1 MPRLARPGRGTRGER
16 RRTMRLRDLSIRR
29 KLMLIIMLTTVP
41 AVVLASLAYL
51 IYDSRTFR
59 DKIVNDLETLAGTLQ
74 ANTVGYLLFNDRETV
89 RSILAGLEN
98 QPRIVAAQ
106 VVDLRGTEEVFAEY
120 RRADAGS
127 VAAAPGA
134 GEGHVLDGDRLHVTR
149 RMRFGD
155 RVVGSI
161 RIVSDLQELQ
171 ERRRNIFEI
180 LALVVLGVSLVAS
193 LMAALV
199 QGWVSHPILELV
211 QVVRTVS
218 ERKDYSAR
226 AAKGGNDELGRL
238 MDGINEM
245 LAQIELRDEELQ
257 VARDKAEQA
266 SRSKSAFLANMSH
279 ELRTPLTAIIGYS
292 EILSDD
298 AKDLGVTDFLPD
310 LEKIRAAGRHLL
322 GLINSILDLSKVEA
336 GKMDLLPEKFE
347 IEALV
352 EEVVSTARPLMEKN
366 RNRLEVKKGEHL
378 GWALNDV
385 TKIRQILLN
394 LLSNAAK
401 FTEGGEV
408 VLEARRERGKST
420 DWLVVEVRDTGI
432 GMTPDQLRRLFQPFS
447 QAEASTARNY
457 GGTGLGLALS
467 KRFAELIYGKV
478 KAAGVYGKGSTFTLK
493 VPTDVVAAKQHE
505 HSVERLLA
513 SGEWAEEFKKPRSRD
528 AAAPLVLVIDDEPAI
543 RELLEELL
551 AVEGFRVAHAGDGD
565 EGLKLA
571 RELSPA
577 IVTLDVKM
585 PGRDGWT
592 VLTELKSDPELAAI
606 PVIMI
611 SVVDEEQKGYAL
623 GADYLTKPIDRDR
636 LAGLLAKYRGH
647 NATPLALVVDDDP
660 NVRGV
665 LSRLLAEQSWEVEE
679 AEDGVAALRRVA
691 ESAPTLILLDLMM
704 PRMDGFDFVAQLRKN
719 ASWRHIPVVV
729 LTAMDL
735 GPEDLRRLNGG
746 VERVLAKG
754 AFSLDELKS
763 EIRSLARGLMA
774 A

>member
-1 MPRLARPGRGTRGER
+1 
-16 RRTMRLRDLSIRR
+16 MRLRDLSIRR

-366 RNRLEVKKGEHL
+366 RNRLEVRKGEHL

-513 SGEWAEEFKKPRSRD
+513 SGEWAEEFRKSRSRD